1 MAYLSDSIP
10 SLTGGVTQ
18 QVPELRIPS
27 AAQSVTNAYLSA
39 VHGLNKRRGA
49 EHIGNLTSNALGTST
64 FVHTIDRDAAEKYIV
79 TANSDGTVE
88 VFDLN
93 GVSKTVNVQNAAGTY
108 MACSDPAGE
117 LRATTVGD
125 YTFFVNRSKTVLAN
139 TAADV
144 RPLIGR
150 TASFA
155 IANHTGGGKY
165 TLVIATDVDNGDGT
179 ITTYY
184 RSATYDADN
193 TNSTNSTTNSG
204 ARSTTGTTS
213 VESYSTTTNVANRT
227 SNTGAYTTTH
237 SSPSSDWQS
246 GTSAY
251 PAQSTTTTAGS
262 DSTSVPS
269 VDTTYNTT
277 QGAATDTTSGSS
289 TGNVAVSIKQVISSL
304 AGAVDGTT
312 TVGGE
317 TWTVTNN
324 TKGHSHDAVGELS
337 CNREFY
343 IVSFN
348 GPAGTSCTHVSGVV
362 NDFEDLPQHGA
373 EGQLVRVTGQKDLA
387 ADDYFVEW
395 KGTSWGETFGPDA
408 QEQLDETTMPHVLIR
423 ESDGTFTLTTY
434 TWDDRLAGS
443 ADSNESPSFIGREIN
458 DIFMH
463 QSRMGLLSGE
473 SISLSESGA
482 ISNFYRTTAIQ
493 LEQDERIDVDFNF
506 GRVNV
511 LYAATPI
518 RNQLLLHSDKGQFL
532 LFSPNGVLTAQTV
545 TAVQVSDYKVS
556 TAVKPVVVGDAALAV
571 ADIGN
576 YTQVREFYLRLADE
590 RILGNDLT
598 VAVPQYIPSGAD
610 AVAVSRDH
618 KFVAVHSS
626 SDGGGLYIYKFEMA
640 GETKVQSAWS
650 RWELG
655 DGTIEGMA
663 MFDDHLFIVA
673 GLGDERELLR
683 IDIRDQNEVEDQ
695 LLLDYAVTPTGAYY
709 AAQDETLLTIPYD
722 ANLLT
727 VEVWDLSTGV
737 TMKYDRITSGGN
749 LFVPGDVTGNLS
761 NIVVGVVYDMEVILS
776 TIYRRIPKKDGTGEM
791 VMTDGRLQ
799 LQHLHV
805 AYADTV
811 SFNVVVSSRGRGDR
825 SYFSGAVA
833 GAVDIYS
840 GRVSYDSGHF
850 KVPVMLRNDNATI
863 AIKNSSPFR
872 SNLLHVDWFGDHQPK
887 ARRI

>member
-1 MAYLSDSIP
+1 MPYLSDSIP

-18 QVPELRIPS
+18 QVPELRNPS
-27 AAQSVTNAYLSA
+27 SADSVTNAYLSA

-79 TANSDGTVE
+79 TANSDGSVE

-93 GVSKTVNVQNAAGTY
+93 GVAKTVNVQNAAATY
-108 MACSDPAGE
+108 MTCTDPAE
-117 LRATTVGD
+117 QLRATTVGD
-125 YTFFVNRSKTVLAN
+125 YTFLVNRTKTVLAS

-155 IANHTGGGKY
+155 IKNHTGGGKY

-184 RSATYDADN
+184 RSATYDVQNEA
-193 TNSTNSTTNSG
+193 TTSSG
-204 ARSTTGTTS
+204 ARSTSGTTT
-213 VESYSTTTNVANRT
+213 VESYSSTTNVATRT
-227 SNTGAYTTTH
+227 SSTNGYTVSHEATQTDWGVGTTDY
-237 SSPSSDWQS
+237 PS
-246 GTSAY
+246 
-251 PAQSTTTTAGS
+251 QSTSTSAGS
-262 DSTSVPS
+262 DTTSVPS

-277 QGAATDTTSGSS
+277 VGAATDTTDSGISR
-289 TGNVAVSIKQVISSL
+289 SIKDVISNL

-317 TWTVTNN
+317 TWTVTND
-324 TKGHSHDAVGELS
+324 TKSHNHDAVGELS
-337 CNREFY
+337 ANREFY

-362 NDFEDLPQHGA
+362 SDFEDLPQHGA
-373 EGQLVRVTGQKDLA
+373 EGQIVRVTGQKDLA
-387 ADDYFVEW
+387 ADDYFVQW

-408 QEQLDETTMPHVLIR
+408 QEQIDGTTMPHVLVR

-463 QSRMGLLSGE
+463 QARMGLLSGE
-473 SISLSESGA
+473 SISMSESGN

-493 LEQDERIDVDFNF
+493 VEADERIDVDLNF

-511 LYAATPI
+511 MYAATPI
-518 RNQLLLHSDKGQFL
+518 RNQLLLHSDKGQFVM
-532 LFSPNGVLTAQTV
+532 FSPNGVLTPQTV
-545 TAVQVSDYKVS
+545 AVTQVSDYKVS
-556 TAVKPVVVGDAALAV
+556 PAVKPLVLGDSALAV

-598 VAVPQYIPSGAD
+598 VAVPQYIPAGAD
-610 AVAVSRDH
+610 AIAVSRDH
-618 KFVAVHSS
+618 KFAAVHTT
-626 SDGGGLYIYKFEMA
+626 GAAGCLYIYKYEMA

-650 RWELG
+650 KWELG
-655 DGTIEGMA
+655 DGNVEGMA

-673 GLGDERELLR
+673 SLGAERELLR
-683 IDIRDQNEVEDQ
+683 IDIRDQNEVEDK
-695 LLLDYAVTPTGAYY
+695 LLLDYAVTPTGSYY
-709 AAQDETLLTIPYD
+709 AGQDETLLNIPYD

-727 VEVWDLSTGV
+727 VEVWDLSNGLTV
-737 TMKYDRITSGGN
+737 PYDRITSGGN
-749 LFVPGDVTGNLS
+749 LFVSGDVTANLD
-761 NIVVGVVYDMEVILS
+761 NIVVGVVYDMEVVLS
-776 TIYRRIPKKDGTGEM
+776 TIYRRVPKKDNTGEM
-791 VMTDGRLQ
+791 IMTDGRLQ
-799 LQHLHV
+799 LQHIHV
-805 AYADTV
+805 AYADSVTFDV
-811 SFNVVVSSRGRGDR
+811 EITTRNRDARNYVPRK
-825 SYFSGAVA
+825 YVA
-833 GAVDIYS
+833 GPLAGFTDYIS
-840 GRVSYDSGHF
+840 GQVTYDSGFHR
-850 KVPVMLRNDNATI
+850 VPVMLRNDAANITI
-863 AIKNSSPFR
+863 TNSTPFR
-872 SNLLHVDWFGDHQPK
+872 SNILHVDWFGDHRPR